1 MIVREGSVHVPRAH
15 VHERKSKM
23 KLNWAKTWA
32 IVVVTVVVVTMSARA
47 QGTTYSVAIL
57 GDTHYDAEPESIYH
71 SHYGESNKL
80 AKVQHTEFR
89 RNGEMW
95 RGRCRDLVAASARL
109 AREMPTDFVLQTGDL
124 VQGDCDDVP
133 THLRMLG
140 DCIGV
145 MRANYPT
152 GLPFLTVAG
161 NHDLRGKG
169 ARSAY
174 FAFAERHLA
183 KELGK
188 PVAYPVF
195 STVWGGD
202 LWVFCYFGIKDLSPL
217 LEAVSERT
225 DVRHTF
231 VVTHGPFTPSECH
244 YSAWRL
250 AGSRGCDEQRLK
262 LYELLS
268 RRHAIVLSGHTHE
281 TAWFR
286 HENEF
291 GGFAEFTANS
301 VWKAPELATAEP
313 VGEGAAA
320 YGKWAAA
327 TLTEAQKA
335 EFNAA
340 AAAFRP
346 GLKDYYMSLG
356 AGHARLN
363 VSETDVTV
371 DYYPGATNVP
381 VRTFRMK

>member
-1 MIVREGSVHVPRAH
+1 M
-15 VHERKSKM
+15 K
-23 KLNWAKTWA
+23 KLNAFWAVMALTA
-32 IVVVTVVVVTMSARA
+32 GVAHAATSIERGCDAGRVHPSA
-47 QGTTYSVAIL
+47 YSVAIL
-57 GDTHYDAEPESIYH
+57 GDTHYDAEPESVYH
-71 SHYGESNKL
+71 SHYDESNRW
-80 AKVQHTEFR
+80 AEIQHREFR

-95 RGRCRDLVAASARL
+95 RGRCRELLAASARL
-109 AREMPTDFVLQTGDL
+109 AREKPTAFVLQLGDII
-124 VQGDCDDVP
+124 QGDCDDVP
-133 THLRMLG
+133 THRRMLD
-140 DCIGV
+140 DCIR
-145 MRANYPT
+145 MLCAPYPE
-152 GLPFLTVAG
+152 GLPFLTVMG
-161 NHDLRGKG
+161 NHDIRGKG
-169 ARSAY
+169 AHRAY
-174 FAFAERHLA
+174 FEFAEAHLS
-183 KELGK
+183 KQLGQTVK
-188 PVAYPVF
+188 YPVVSF
-195 STVWGGD
+195 RWGAD
-202 LWVFCYFGIKDLSPL
+202 LWVLCDFENRDLTPL
-217 LEAVSERT
+217 IAAIESVPDA
-225 DVRHTF
+225 RHTF
-231 VVTHGPFTPSECH
+231 VVTHGPFTPSECD

-250 AGSRGCDEQRLK
+250 AGSRKCDALRLK
-262 LYELLS
+262 LYEILS

-381 VRTFRMK
+381 ARTFRMR